1 MKNIQIVRSLENS
14 LQKNLTNLREIVY
27 IGFRSKFKGKYMTT
41 KIKYGDEKIEIK
53 PILPIIVLRDMVI
66 FPNMVYPLMVGRPFT
81 ITALQEAMILDKQVF
96 LCAQQ
101 SPDLEH
107 PSPSELHKT
116 GVVARILQVMK
127 LPNGTMKVLVE
138 GIARAKIKSV
148 KKGDGFYNARIEIA
162 PVKSGK
168 DREIEALSRKVRE
181 LFSEYVYLN
190 RRVPDEVL
198 LAFSAIEDYQR
209 LADMISAHLILKME
223 TRQSIIEL
231 DTTRKQFEKLAH
243 ILQSEIEILKI
254 EQKIDGSVR
263 EELSRDQKEF
273 YLQKQLKVI
282 KEELGQGDEMANEVD
297 DLYEKLDE
305 LNAPEEVRE
314 RCEEEIKRLARMHP
328 YSAES
333 TVVRGYVEW
342 ILGLPWQVYTEDR
355 SNFEEVKSI
364 LDGDHYGLQKPKKR
378 ILEHL
383 AVMKVA
389 GRVKGP
395 ILCFVGPPGVGKTS
409 LGRSIAR
416 ALNRKFVRMSL
427 GGVHDEAE
435 IRGHRRT
442 YIGSLPGRIIQSMK
456 KADSSNPVFLLDE
469 VDKLGRDFRGDPS
482 AALLEVLDPEQNST
496 FADNYLELEYDL
508 SQVLF
513 ITTANSL
520 AGIPP
525 ALMDRMEII
534 RLPGYMEHEK
544 IKIVRGYLLPKQIKE
559 MGLGGMAVEFTDSAL
574 YEIIRNY
581 TRESG
586 VREVERKLAA
596 ILRKIAQ
603 MIAEG
608 SKRKKFKIGPKK
620 VAEMLGPQQYLY
632 AEVKLRPKPGYAVG
646 LAWTESGGE
655 VLPIEVNLMR
665 GSGKLNLTGKLGEVM
680 QESASAGLSFIRSR
694 ASNYGI
700 DDKFYD
706 NMEIH
711 VHVPEGSVP
720 KDGPSAG
727 ITMLIAMLSSL
738 TNKAVRPKLGMT
750 GEVTLGG
757 DVLPIGGLNEKLL
770 AAKRAGITDVIIPHK
785 NKKDIPELPEELRDG
800 LNLIPVKQVEDAIK
814 IAFDGIEANRGRK
827 RSPAKKKK

>member
-1 MKNIQIVRSLENS
+1 LKNIQIVRSLENS